1 MFKKYDYDEKL
12 SVKLSVTPS
21 NECSKLRKNYI
32 IQMDKW
38 KIKD

>member
-1 MFKKYDYDEKL
+1 MFKKYDYDE
-12 SVKLSVTPS
+12 KLSVTPS

>member
-12 SVKLSVTPS
+12 SVRLLTPS

-32 IQMDKW
+32 IHMDKW